1 MAEKTSLDPMRL
13 ASSCEPNQAA
23 SYTSPSIPPA
33 PYPGPILPL
42 DGRKIRILVLE
53 PVTDVT
59 DSGPLQLVGSLV
71 VRDLDERPDFAAL
84 SYVWDETTATPP
96 HHIKIRDGPGGDRLG
111 SIPLTDNCFHALA
124 ELQKDPT
131 RRTLWVDA
139 VCINQADCTEKG
151 HQVRYMGDIYSLAK
165 TTFVW
170 LGPGHT
176 GTNRAM
182 RYLKYLGRSSKRLK
196 IGLAMAVTAEQRK
209 EQVAHYNRLFWQD
222 VRGMRNANAIVH
234 RPR

>member
-13 ASSCEPNQAA
+13 GSSSNETCLKLRTESGCQLHEPFHSTSTISRSHLAA
-23 SYTSPSIPPA
+23 RWSQDPNPCPRTCHGRYRLRPSA
-33 PYPGPILPL
+33 TR
-42 DGRKIRILVLE
+42 RKL
-53 PVTDVT
+53 
-59 DSGPLQLVGSLV
+59 GC
-71 VRDLDERPDFAAL
+71 RDLDERPDFAAL
-84 SYVWDETTATPP
+84 SYVWGETTATPP
-96 HHIKIRDGPGGDRLG
+96 HHIEIRDGPGDDRLG

-124 ELQKDPT
+124 ELQKGPT

-182 RYLKYLGRSSKRLK
+182 RYLKYLGRSSERLK

-209 EQVAHYNRLFWQD
+209 EQVAH
-222 VRGMRNANAIVH
+222 
-234 RPR
+234 